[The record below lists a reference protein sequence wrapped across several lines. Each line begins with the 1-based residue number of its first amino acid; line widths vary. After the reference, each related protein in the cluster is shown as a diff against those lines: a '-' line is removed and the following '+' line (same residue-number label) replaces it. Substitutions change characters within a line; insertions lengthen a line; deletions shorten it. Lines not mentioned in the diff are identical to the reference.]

1 MRPLTWNAAAS
12 KSPTLLSSGVE
23 GSRYTLTGPLERW
36 MRSWS
41 QLPTSL
47 LAAHPHVSAG
57 AAGPG
62 ARTHLEPPVIPHLHA
77 HHAGED
83 GVRNLA
89 RALPSTLVSAS
100 NRNLRHRM
108 SQIRA
113 ARFLRPGS
121 MHAARGAVRSPK
133 RARIDVPSLVRPHTA
148 SPMPDQT
155 RGRLVPGPSEVH
167 MLSSHIGDAR
177 ERTR

>member
-1 MRPLTWNAAAS
+1 
-12 KSPTLLSSGVE
+12 
-23 GSRYTLTGPLERW
+23 

-41 QLPTSL
+41 QIYTSS

-89 RALPSTLVSAS
+89 RAFPSTLVSAS
-100 NRNLRHRM
+100 NRNLRQRM

-113 ARFLRPGS
+113 ARFLRSLGAC
-121 MHAARGAVRSPK
+121 MQRVARCA
-133 RARIDVPSLVRPHTA
+133 VPSALIVSSVRA
-148 SPMPDQT
+148 
-155 RGRLVPGPSEVH
+155 
-167 MLSSHIGDAR
+167 
-177 ERTR
+177 